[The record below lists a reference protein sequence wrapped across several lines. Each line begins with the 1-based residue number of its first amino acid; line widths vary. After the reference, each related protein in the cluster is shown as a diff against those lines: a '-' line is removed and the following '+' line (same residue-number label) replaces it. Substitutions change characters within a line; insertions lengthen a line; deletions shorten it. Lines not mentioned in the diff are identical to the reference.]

1 MATMDCPL
9 RSGHDL
15 AEAYVAGTLPEAE
28 QDAFEQHYFACP
40 ACFSHVQILQD
51 VRRNLESLSP
61 GALSQSA
68 GRQAWWQAGPWAGLA
83 VAAAL
88 IVAIGWWWRNGPPFD
103 PQPTIARQEAPAAP
117 APAPAT
123 SPAPAP
129 AAPPDAP
136 IEAPTRAAQ
145 LRLLATI
152 VPPRYVPLT
161 VRGGDA
167 PPRAG
172 SFDAAMTHYVAGRYG
187 EAATA
192 LAALGAAQPN
202 DPGIAFFEGVSALAV
217 GRIEDA
223 REGLTRAIAADV
235 QPYEDEA
242 HFYLAKV
249 YLAEGA
255 VDLAKLELEYART
268 HEAGPEGEAA
278 RLLAAIAKLPAR

>member
-1 MATMDCPL
+1 MDCPL
-9 RSGHDL
+9 RSGRDL
-15 AEAYVAGTLPEAE
+15 AEAYVAGNLPEAE

-40 ACFSHVQILQD
+40 ACFSHVRILQD
-51 VRRNLESLSP
+51 VRRSLETLSP
-61 GALSQSA
+61 GSLSQPA
-68 GRQAWWQAGPWAGLA
+68 GRQSPWTAGPWASLA

-88 IVAIGWWWRNGPPFD
+88 ILAVGWWWRSGPPFD
-103 PQPTIARQEAPAAP
+103 PAPTVARHDPPASAPAPVTPPTPAPAAP
-117 APAPAT
+117 AEAPV
-123 SPAPAP
+123 
-129 AAPPDAP
+129 
-136 IEAPTRAAQ
+136 EAPTRAAQ

-167 PPRAG
+167 PPAAG

-192 LAALGAAQPN
+192 LKRLGAAQPA

-223 REGLTRAIAADV
+223 REGLTRAIALDV

-249 YLAEGA
+249 YLAEDA
-255 VDLAKLELEYART
+255 IDLAKMELEYARA

-278 RLLAAIAKLPAR
+278 RLLAAIATLPPR